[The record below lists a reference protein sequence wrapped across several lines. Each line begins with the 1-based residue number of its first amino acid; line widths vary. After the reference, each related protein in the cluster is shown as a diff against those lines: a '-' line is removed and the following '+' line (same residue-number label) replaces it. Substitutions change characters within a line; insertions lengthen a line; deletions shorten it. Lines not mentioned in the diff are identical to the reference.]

1 MAILD
6 KRKGSYNAAN
16 DFSTKVFLPSKAKDV
31 NIKAFNLMTKIN
43 ETNDKTSFVW
53 L

>member
-6 KRKGSYNAAN
+6 NLKGSYNAAN

-31 NIKAFNLMTKIN
+31 KIKAFNLMTKIN
-43 ETNDKTSFVW
+43 ETNDKTLFVW